1 MKPTRNGAQDNR
13 KRRPIPWPRH
23 VEIAAVFAVAFAF
36 LAFFYV
42 FFGSA
47 SEDVRRFA
55 LFLGYEDGH
64 VRRCE
69 SGLAYY
75 LKFRKKLRLVQ
86 QEVYQDVDPHDV
98 RLAYHAQ
105 DPSGAV
111 VRGEFRCV
119 FRWDSTY
126 TADLGPR
133 FSYIEVD
140 GIRLPSRQTQRIDYL
155 RPMEM
160 QQNR

>member
-1 MKPTRNGAQDNR
+1 MPLGHEDIFVSHCK
-13 KRRPIPWPRH
+13 
-23 VEIAAVFAVAFAF
+23 AAMTC
-36 LAFFYV
+36 
-42 FFGSA
+42 
-47 SEDVRRFA
+47 
-55 LFLGYEDGH
+55 H
-64 VRRCE
+64 
-69 SGLAYY
+69 
-75 LKFRKKLRLVQ
+75 LRTQGNLRVVQ
-86 QEVYQDVDPHDV
+86 EGVYRDAGPHDV

-119 FRWDSTY
+119 FRWDSAY

-140 GIRLPSRQTQRIDYL
+140 GIRLPSRQTRRIDYL
-155 RPMEM
+155 RPNEM